1 MEEFGQKLREI
12 RTAKGYTQQALAE
25 KLYVTRQTV
34 SRWESGKRYPDLET
48 LKKIS
53 AELEVSVDELLSM
66 EPHPDEQKEM
76 TAEEEKT
83 PVVFGKSKEKNVKNR
98 VMAGLYIIIIAGLV
112 ISGSSWEYLLHMEY
126 PGIRIWYF

>member
-1 MEEFGQKLREI
+1 MEEFGQKLREVRI
-12 RTAKGYTQQALAE
+12 AKGYTQQTLAE

-34 SRWESGKRYPDLET
+34 SRWESGNRYPDLET

-53 AELEVSVDELLSM
+53 VELEVSVDELLSI

-83 PVVFGKSKEKNVKNR
+83 TDVFEKSKRKEYYKQSDGSLIYDHHCGPDNLSAGKS
-98 VMAGLYIIIIAGLV
+98 
-112 ISGSSWEYLLHMEY
+112 
-126 PGIRIWYF
+126 